1 MTRFGAGWRALGLA
15 VLVASVLASGGCQT
29 VRGWFGGGDEKK
41 KEEKPAQLLKFEPE
55 VRVRRIWQVRVG
67 SGAGEVFTKLQPTL
81 AAGYVI
87 AADGFGVVE
96 ARDRR
101 TGKRAWRTSIGHI
114 ERGLSES
121 VRFWKGKQRA
131 FVAGGV
137 GGTDDLVVLG
147 TEGGEVVAL
156 NSATGAEVWRTMV
169 SSEVLAAPAVG
180 PEVVALQTIDGKLVA
195 LDRSSGERL
204 WSYDTQVPV
213 LTLRGTSSPVISG
226 DFIIAGFANGRLAML
241 NAEQGN
247 VIWEQR
253 VMLPQGRSE
262 LDRIV
267 DVDGTPLVADGVVYA
282 ASFQGHIKALRQRD
296 GRTIWERDVSTYQP
310 LAHGFGF
317 VYVVDEFD
325 QLIAIDEASGVDVW
339 EQKALRLRRASAP
352 VVFSNYV
359 AVGDGEGY
367 LHVFA
372 QSDGRPVG
380 RRRIG
385 GDGIIGQLLESEGMV
400 FGQTRDGHL
409 FAVQVER
416 R

>member
-1 MTRFGAGWRALGLA
+1 MTRTNAARQATCVGL
-15 VLVASVLASGGCQT
+15 LLASVLAIGGCQT
-29 VRGWFGGGDEKK
+29 IGGWFGGGDDKK
-41 KEEKPAQLLKFEPE
+41 KEEKPAKLVRFDPE
-55 VRVRRIWQVRVG
+55 VGIRRLWQTRVG
-67 SGAGEVFTKLQPTL
+67 SGAGEVFTRLQPTL

-87 AADGFGVVE
+87 AADGYGVVE
-96 ARDRR
+96 ARDRQ
-101 TGKRAWRTSIGHI
+101 TGKRAWRTSVG
-114 ERGLSES
+114 RSDAGLAES
-121 VRFWKGKQRA
+121 IRFWKGKERA
-131 FVAGGV
+131 FVSGGV
-137 GGTDDLVVLG
+137 GGTDDLVALG
-147 TEGGEVVAL
+147 TERGEVIAL
-156 NSATGAEVWRTMV
+156 NSATGAEVWRAQV

-180 PEVVALQTIDGKLVA
+180 ADVVALQTVDGKLVV
-195 LDRSSGERL
+195 LDRGTGERL

-213 LTLRGTSSPVISG
+213 LTLRGTGSPVIVG
-226 DFIIAGFANGRLAML
+226 GFIVAGFANGRLAML
-241 NAEQGN
+241 SAEQGN

-262 LDRIV
+262 LERIV
-267 DVDGTPLVADGVVYA
+267 DVDSTPLVADGVVYA
-282 ASFQGHIKALRQRD
+282 ASFQGRIKAFRQRD

-325 QLIAIDEASGVDVW
+325 QLIAIDEATGIDVW
-339 EQKALRLRRASAP
+339 EQKALRLRGASAP

-359 AVGDGEGY
+359 AVGDREGY

-385 GDGIIGQLLESEGMV
+385 GDGIVGQLLESEGV
-400 FGQTRDGHL
+400 VYGQTHDGHL
-409 FAVQVER
+409 FAARIER